1 MDDQVVNIGLNAI
14 KMAIAG
20 VIYVTPLA
28 ALIWKVSKADSQIKE
43 NKKEIEELKDMC
55 MKDVAS
61 KQIPL
66 HETRLE
72 NLERD
77 LKTEKERASRMEDAI
92 SQLSGD
98 VREVSTKID
107 ILLNYQVE
115 KNGKSSSRKNQ

>member
-1 MDDQVVNIGLNAI
+1 MDGQTVDTGLHAV

-20 VIYVTPLA
+20 VIYIAPLA
-28 ALIWKVSKADSQIKE
+28 ALIWKVSKADSQIKD
-43 NKKEIEELKDMC
+43 NQKEIKELKEMC
-55 MKDVAS
+55 MKDVTS
-61 KQIPL
+61 KQVPL

-77 LKTEKERASRMEDAI
+77 LKAEKERASRMEDAI

-115 KNGKSSSRKNQ
+115 KNGKTSCRKNQ